1 LTGEDQP
8 APQLTARVP
17 AGTVKPEVHE
27 AYLRGRFYMGL
38 GTESGRASGLVHFER
53 ALTIDPNHA
62 PSYVGLADYYTVTD
76 SMPASVAMPK
86 AREYARR
93 ALGLD
98 ETLADAHASLAFIH
112 YYADWDWRAA
122 EAEFRRAL
130 ELDPGN
136 SRTRRWYGMYLSA
149 MGRHPEALEQVQR
162 ALDVDPLSV
171 MAYDSAALI
180 WNLARRPDRELEAG
194 LKILTFS
201 PDSPVGLEHIAI
213 ASLLSNDHVR
223 AMDAINRGLI
233 VSQRDAVFVTLLA
246 HLQGV
251 LGRTSEMRQTL
262 DELTGKARSGF
273 VSPTFLAIAWQGLDR
288 DTALEWLETAFETR
302 DPYLVLLN
310 VSPWF
315 DRLRA
320 VPRFQVL
327 LKRMKFPG

>member
-1 LTGEDQP
+1 
-8 APQLTARVP
+8 
-17 AGTVKPEVHE
+17 
-27 AYLRGRFYMGL
+27 
-38 GTESGRASGLVHFER
+38 
-53 ALTIDPNHA
+53 
-62 PSYVGLADYYTVTD
+62 
-76 SMPASVAMPK
+76 
-86 AREYARR
+86 
-93 ALGLD
+93 
-98 ETLADAHASLAFIH
+98 
-112 YYADWDWRAA
+112 
-122 EAEFRRAL
+122 
-130 ELDPGN
+130 
-136 SRTRRWYGMYLSA
+136 
-149 MGRHPEALEQVQR
+149 
-162 ALDVDPLSV
+162 

-273 VSPTFLAIAWQGLDR
+273 VSPTFLAIAWQGLER